1 MKDFINNSMPKVQQI
16 SFRSAQAA
24 EKGLKD
30 EWLSLFDVDAIIQD
44 PVGKSPLDPSGD
56 GHRGIQAIEAFW
68 DSTIGPGDIEFTVRE
83 SYPCENECANVATVT
98 NTLEDGRKLD
108 TDLVIVYKI
117 NNKNKLI
124 SIKAYWEY
132 QEEN

>member
-1 MKDFINNSMPKVQQI
+1 MKDLITNSMSKVQQI

-24 EKGLKD
+24 ENGLKD
-30 EWLSLFDVDAIIQD
+30 EWLSLFDEDAIIQD
-44 PVGKSPLDPSGD
+44 PVGKSPLDPSGE
-56 GHRGIQAIEAFW
+56 GHRGIKAIETFW
-68 DSTIGPGDIEFTVRE
+68 DSTIGPGNIKFTVRE
-83 SYPCENECANVATVT
+83 SYPCGNECANVATVI
-98 NTLEDGRKLD
+98 NRFEDGGKLD

-132 QEEN
+132 QADN

>member
-1 MKDFINNSMPKVQQI
+1 MKDLITNSMPKVQQI

-24 EKGLKD
+24 EKGLKE
-30 EWLSLFDVDAIIQD
+30 EWLSLFDEDAIIQD
-44 PVGKSPLDPSGD
+44 PVGKSPLDPTGD
-56 GHRGIQAIEAFW
+56 GHRGIKAIEAFW
-68 DSTIGPGDIEFTVRE
+68 DSTIGPGDIKFTVRE
-83 SYPCENECANVATVT
+83 SYPCENECANVATVI
-98 NTLEDGRKLD
+98 NRFEDGGKLD

-132 QEEN
+132 QADN